1 MFQSVT
7 RDCTIPCWDLTD
19 HCRDLSLSQ
28 TGDMAGAGGVTG
40 PRRGEAATSFRCSHC
55 RDGTALPS
63 TRPFPTIIIDEIK
76 QRVLGSPLP
85 SRSGL
90 VRTPVRRVINN

>member
-1 MFQSVT
+1 M
-7 RDCTIPCWDLTD
+7 
-19 HCRDLSLSQ
+19 
-28 TGDMAGAGGVTG
+28 TG